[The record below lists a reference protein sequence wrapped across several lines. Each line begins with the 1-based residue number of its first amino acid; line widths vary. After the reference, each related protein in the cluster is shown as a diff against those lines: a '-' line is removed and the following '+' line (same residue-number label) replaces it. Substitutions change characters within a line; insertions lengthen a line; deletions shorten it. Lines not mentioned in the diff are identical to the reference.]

1 MSASEHKRE
10 KHTELQ
16 QEYNQQEYNL
26 LSAKLAKLRFYLLRR
41 ASNLLLHT

>member
-10 KHTELQ
+10 KHTEL
-16 QEYNQQEYNL
+16 QQEYNL